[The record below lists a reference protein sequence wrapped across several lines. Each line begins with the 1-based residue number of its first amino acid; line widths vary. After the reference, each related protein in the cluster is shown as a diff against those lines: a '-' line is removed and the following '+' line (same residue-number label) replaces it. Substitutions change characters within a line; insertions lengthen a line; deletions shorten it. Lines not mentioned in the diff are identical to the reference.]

1 MAKTDNNNKF
11 RIYAVYVSLLV
22 FALAIA
28 VRMFTIQLVEADDWL
43 ARAEQVTTAYRD
55 VLPDRGHIYSD
66 DGRLLATSVPE
77 YEIRFD
83 TRADGI
89 KQSVWDEG
97 IDSLS
102 WHLADLFKDRSARE
116 YKRDLMNARA
126 DNARYHLIR
135 RKVQHE
141 TVKQIKQFPI
151 WRKGRFK
158 GGLVIEKSTMRV
170 RPFGR
175 LAARSVG
182 YLLKNG
188 KTVGLEAAFDEQLK
202 GTTGQR
208 LERRIAGGV
217 WMPLDDEMGIRPE
230 SGADVY
236 TTIDV
241 NLQDVADVALQTT
254 LEKHKAQYG
263 TVVVMEVATGKIKAI
278 SNLTR
283 QEDDTYKEDYN
294 WAVGAATEPGS
305 TFKLPAMMVGMERGG
320 VRLSDIVDTEKG
332 KTRFYDRTMRDSHEG
347 GYGKITMD
355 RAFQVSSNV
364 GLSKRIN
371 RAFKSDPSAFVNGLR
386 ELGLANPLGVSIPG
400 EGKPVL
406 WGPGDQNWSGVSLPW
421 LSIGYGV
428 QVTPLQTL
436 AFYNGVA
443 NGGTLMRPLFVDRLV
458 QGGEVV
464 EKFDPVVL
472 KEKMCSDNTLQLVRG
487 MLEAVVD
494 SGTAKNLRTA
504 HFKIAGKTGTAQI
517 AANNRY
523 RSEGEVSHQASFVGY
538 FPASAPKYSCIV
550 VVSAP
555 SKNVY
560 YGNLVAGPVFKEI
573 ADKIYANRI
582 ELQNEVAIAEI
593 EGPRSPIS
601 LSGSRAD
608 LLAVFDGLNLNTGEV
623 GETPWVTTR
632 AGEDDVALLERNLPS
647 ELTNKVPN
655 VIGMGLRDAIYILEN
670 RGLHVETQG
679 FGMVKKQSMRAGDLF
694 ENGSTI
700 QLELAL

>member
-1 MAKTDNNNKF
+1 MAKSENNTRF
-11 RIYAVYVSLLV
+11 RIYAVYFALLV
-22 FALAIA
+22 FAIAIA
-28 VRMFTIQLVEADDWL
+28 VRIFTIQLVEADEWL
-43 ARAEQVTTAYRD
+43 AHAEQVTTAYRD

-83 TRADGI
+83 TRADI
-89 KQSVWDEG
+89 EQAVWDAG

-102 WHLADLFKDRSARE
+102 WHLAQTFNKTPRE
-116 YKRDLMNARA
+116 YKRDLMDARA
-126 DNARYHLIR
+126 DKARYHLIQR
-135 RKVQHE
+135 GVGHE
-141 TVKQIKQFPI
+141 TVKRIKQFPI
-151 WRKGRFK
+151 WREGRFK
-158 GGLVIEKSTMRV
+158 GGLVIEKRTMRI
-170 RPFGR
+170 RPFDR
-175 LAARSVG
+175 LAARSIG

-188 KTVGLEAAFDEQLK
+188 KTVGLEAAFDESLK
-202 GTTGQR
+202 GRTGQR

-241 NLQDVADVALQTT
+241 NLQDVADAALQST

-263 TVVVMEVATGKIKAI
+263 TVVVMEVSTGKIKAI

-283 QEDDTYKEDYN
+283 QSDDRYKEDYN

-305 TFKLPAMMVGMERGG
+305 TFKLPAMMVAMEHGG
-320 VRLSDIVDTEKG
+320 VKLTDLVDTEDGTTK
-332 KTRFYDRTMRDSHEG
+332 FHDRVMRDSHEG
-347 GYGKITMD
+347 GYGKINMQ
-355 RAFQVSSNV
+355 RAFEVSSNV
-364 GLSKRIN
+364 AISKRIYHAY
-371 RAFKSDPSAFVNGLR
+371 RSDPSAFVHGLR
-386 ELGLANPLGVSIPG
+386 QLGLADPLGVSIPG
-400 EGKPVL
+400 EGVPVL
-406 WGPGDQNWSGVSLPW
+406 WGPGDKNWSGVSLPW

-428 QVTPLQTL
+428 QVTPLQIL

-443 NGGTLMRPLFVDRLV
+443 NGGKLMRPLFVDHLM
-458 QGGEVV
+458 QGGELL
-464 EKFDPVVL
+464 ERFEPVVL
-472 KEKMCSDNTLQLVRG
+472 NERMCSNETLQQVHGL
-487 MLEAVVD
+487 LEAVVD

-523 RSEGEVSHQASFVGY
+523 RSQGEVSYQASFVGY

-560 YGNLVAGPVFKEI
+560 YGNVVAGPVFKEI

-582 ELQNEVAIAEI
+582 ELQNEMVAEEI
-593 EGPRSPIS
+593 KGPKSPIS

-608 LLAVFDGLNLNTGEV
+608 LLMVFDDLGLSTSQV

-632 AGEDDVALLERNLPS
+632 AGEEDVALLERDLPS

-655 VIGMGLRDAIYILEN
+655 VVGMGLRDAIYILEN
-670 RGLHVETQG
+670 RGLRVKAQG
-679 FGMVKKQSMRAGDLF
+679 FGMVKKQSMRVGDLF